1 MNKKSIVN
9 QKNQKNNTNKK
20 KILKASPKPVI
31 TSVTPIYGPVPDP
44 IKKKYFTSVKIKGKN
59 LDKSYKPYVRFGPVG
74 AKIKTNSSTELVV
87 TAPFSCGTVPVTVSN
102 LGNQTSKNNAFTY
115 LNPII
120 NSISPERGPF
130 YGGNTISISGSGFN
144 NEYGSLIVKFG
155 SVPGK
160 VKTRNSTT
168 ITVEVPPA
176 PAGKESSSVDVTVNM
191 SGAISNTYTYNY
203 QLAPFISSISPNN
216 GTKLGGTTVTITGK
230 NLSSVFD
237 FGVIIGSYGVT
248 VTSKT
253 ATQIIGTTSAC
264 TNGSDVGKTLDV
276 TVNGPGTYGTYIL
289 PNAYTYNNT

>member
-44 IKKKYFTSVKIKGKN
+44 FQKKYFTSVKIKGKN

-120 NSISPERGPF
+120 NSINPSLGPS
-130 YGGNTISISGSGFN
+130 YGGNTVTISGSGFN

-155 SVPGK
+155 SLPGK

-176 PAGKESSSVDVTVNM
+176 PAGKESSSVYVTVNM
-191 SGAISNTYTYNY
+191 SNSISNTYMYTY
-203 QLAPFISSISPNN
+203 QPAAFISSISPNN
-216 GTKLGGTTVTITGK
+216 GPRAGGTSVTITGK
-230 NLSSVFD
+230 NLFNTNNVKI
-237 FGVIIGSYGVT
+237 GLYQVTII
-248 VTSKT
+248 SKT
-253 ATQIIGTTSAC
+253 TTQIIGTTTRC
-264 TNGSDVGKTLDV
+264 IKDSDVGIKLDLTISGFSPFDTYTLRA
-276 TVNGPGTYGTYIL
+276 
-289 PNAYTYNNT
+289 AYTYNA